1 MSTSSNRGTAPILKI
16 IPTRRANIATT
27 ALGPG
32 VSGRIEAL
40 SSTSFGVSPRVKE
53 QTPAGS
59 PGTMTEQDC

>member
-16 IPTRRANIATT
+16 IPTRRANIAT

-32 VSGRIEAL
+32 ESGRIEAL
-40 SSTSFGVSPRVKE
+40 SLTSFGVSPRVKE

>member
-1 MSTSSNRGTAPILKI
+1 MSTSSKRGTAPILKI

-27 ALGPG
+27 APG
-32 VSGRIEAL
+32 ESGRIEAL
-40 SSTSFGVSPRVKE
+40 SSISFGVSPRVKE